1 MKKFI
6 ILCLLFINFCFAWD
20 NHYTYHIDCITDSNN
35 TIYKDS
41 DIIKEGYQYQV
52 KTFDF
57 DTDKETDFECI
68 TNGNI
73 TKTENIY
80 TVTLTNLNGVSLENT
95 ELKYHYKDKI
105 GELPVLEKED
115 YNFLGWYKD
124 TTKITSDMEITESL
138 TIKAKWIAKR
148 YIIYQGKF
156 NKYAKEN
163 NVKEII
169 FTDSKVPENINA
181 INLSSYSEDE
191 SVYGYIKNGVLYI
204 TTQKEGQNVLCYD
217 WTTEFFKDIKTVEKI
232 DLSNFEFLSHSSQQT
247 MGSWFANC
255 KNLKEIVW
263 GEHFKTSNVMDMT
276 YMFQNCESLE
286 SLDLSGFDT
295 SSAKDMSSMFQ
306 NCENLK
312 TINLSSFKTSQV
324 TDFGSMFDG
333 CKSLTTINL
342 SKFDTSK
349 ATEMDYMFRNCES
362 LTSLVLDNF
371 NTSNVTTMKEM
382 FINCHGLTSLNLNS
396 FYTPKLED
404 ASYMFSDCWKLKT
417 LSFEKMTT
425 SNVKWMAYMFHNT
438 AIESLDVS
446 KFDTSNVVSMWHM
459 FSECRYLKRLN
470 LSNFNTSSLTTIA
483 SMFSE
488 CYALEELNVSSFNT
502 SKIESFFR
510 VFWHCEN
517 LTSLNV
523 SNFDTSKATTFSGMF
538 GLMKKLEVLDLTTFD
553 TRNVTDMTEMFGDGS
568 EYQKDWVV
576 ALKTIYVG
584 ENWDTSKVTSS
595 TNMFLNAH
603 NLPNWDAN
611 YVDVAKAY
619 VGGYLS
625 SKN

>member
-6 ILCLLFINFCFAWD
+6 IFCLLFINFCFAWE
-20 NHYTYHIDCITDSNN
+20 NHYTYHIECITDSNN
-35 TIYKDS
+35 TIYKNS
-41 DIIKEGYQYQV
+41 DTIKEGYQYQV

-95 ELKYHYKDKI
+95 ELKYHYRDKI

-124 TTKITSDMEITESL
+124 TTKIIPDMEITENL
-138 TIKAKWIAKR
+138 TIKAAWQTR
-148 YIIYQGKF
+148 HYIINHQNF
-156 NKYAKEN
+156 INYAKQN
-163 NVKEII
+163 KVKEII
-169 FTDSKVPENINA
+169 FTDIKVPENIDTYE
-181 INLSSYSEDE
+181 LSWYLDR
-191 SVYGYIKNGVLYI
+191 SVLGYIEDNKLYI
-204 TTQKEGQNVLCYD
+204 TTQKEGQSVLCYD

-232 DLSNFEFLSHSSQQT
+232 DLSKFEFLSYSSQQT

-255 KNLKEIVW
+255 ENLKEIVW
-263 GEHFKTSNVMDMT
+263 GERFKTSNVTDMT
-276 YMFQNCESLE
+276 YVFQNCKSLE
-286 SLDLSGFDT
+286 SLDLSSFDT
-295 SSAKDMSSMFQ
+295 SSAKDMRSMFW

-312 TINLSSFKTSQV
+312 TINLSNFKTLQV
-324 TDFGSMFDG
+324 ADFGGMFDG
-333 CKSLTTINL
+333 CKSLAAIDL

-349 ATEMDYMFRNCES
+349 ATKMDYMFRNCES

-371 NTSNVTTMKEM
+371 STSNVTTMKEM
-382 FINCHGLTSLNLNS
+382 FMNCHSLTSLNLNS
-396 FYTPKLED
+396 FYTPNLED
-404 ASYMFSDCWKLKT
+404 ASYMFSDCWNLKT
-417 LSFEKMTT
+417 LNFKNMTT
-425 SNVKWMAYMFHNT
+425 SEVKRMAYMFHNT
-438 AIESLDVS
+438 AIESIDVS

-459 FSECRYLKRLN
+459 FSECRYLKRLD

-523 SNFDTSKATTFSGMF
+523 SNFNTSKATTFSGMF
-538 GLMKKLEVLDLTTFD
+538 GLMKKLEVLDLTNFD
-553 TRNVTDMTEMFGDGS
+553 TRNVTDMAEMFGDGS

-584 ENWDTSKVTSS
+584 ENWVTSKVTSS

-603 NLPNWDAN
+603 NLPGWDAN
-611 YVDVAKAY
+611 YVDVTKAY

-625 SKN
+625 SKK